1 MSQERLGH
9 VIPAKVL
16 VAIWVALVLL
26 AGVSYWSYLS
36 ELGSLEVLA
45 TLGVACAKAA
55 LVFFFFMH
63 LGYEGWAEKA
73 LFLLLVF
80 VLLLVFGLTMLD
92 VAFR

>member
-9 VIPAKVL
+9 IIPAKVL
-16 VAIWVALVLL
+16 IAIWFALVLL
-26 AGVSYWSYLS
+26 AGASFWSYLAD
-36 ELGSLEVLA
+36 LGGLEVLA

-80 VLLLVFGLTMLD
+80 VLLLVFGMTLLD